1 MTTEERILQRLES
14 IEAELK
20 EQRVARLERNEM
32 FHDMN
37 PLMKSGFKILLK
49 ELGSVE
55 AGFQLEDLFV
65 LIKRFLR
72 NIGNLAYALEQLE
85 NIIELWRTMEPLA
98 KSMVH
103 TGIRSLGELEQRGV
117 FRTYAAMMDVRA
129 KVAAHYGPDDIAAMG
144 DSFVALIGLLKK
156 MADPKMLELLDKL
169 TDLPAGLDLT
179 KAEPVGPLGMVKAL
193 GDPDLKRGIGV
204 ALELAKGLGKLSEAA
219 PR

>member
-1 MTTEERILQRLES
+1 MTAEERILERLDF

-20 EQRVARLERNEM
+20 EARVARLERQEM
-32 FHDMN
+32 LHDLN
-37 PLMKSGFKILLK
+37 PLLKSGFKIMLQ

-65 LIKRFLR
+65 LLKRFLR
-72 NIGNLAYALEQLE
+72 SINNLAFALEQLE
-85 NIIELWRTMEPLA
+85 NGIDLWRTMEPLL

-103 TGIRSLGELEQRGV
+103 TGIRNLGELEQRGV

-129 KVAAHYGPDDIAAMG
+129 KVAANYGPEDIEAMG

-156 MADPKMLELLDKL
+156 MSDPKLLALLDKL
-169 TDLPAGLDLT
+169 TDVPAELDLA
-179 KAEPVGPLGMVKAL
+179 KAKPVGAFGLVSAL
-193 GDPDLKRGIGV
+193 GDPELKRGVGV
-204 ALELAKGLGKLSEAA
+204 ALELAKALGKLSDET

>member
-1 MTTEERILQRLES
+1 MTNEELILEKLSKIEDELMEIRESRLA
-14 IEAELK
+14 INELK
-20 EQRVARLERNEM
+20 EDL
-32 FHDMN
+32 N
-37 PLMKSGFKILLK
+37 PLVKQGFYILLR
-49 ELGSVE
+49 ELGEVE
-55 AGFQLEDLFV
+55 SGFQLEDSID

-85 NIIELWRTMEPLA
+85 NIIELWHTMEPLA

-156 MADPKMLELLDKL
+156 MSDPKMLELLDKL